1 MGEHD
6 KKQCYSGTVKLNGE
20 AVFHDKV
27 YDHDGGLVA
36 PCMRYAST
44 YAGLSP
50 CKTNI
55 RKMKETLRSM
65 YEGMQSLRIVSIG
78 ISCIMNIMDSLIVL
92 KSAGPGTDK
101 GMFDDD
107 GNFIGA
113 ISVLPLKPG
122 KWKDEVICVYPAG
135 KAYKMS
141 EDNFASRSVTEEDL
155 KDMKKNSYVE
165 FTYQD
170 IFVAYAYFLSSRYYE
185 YYDYFGIIRKI
196 TSISTYSD
204 VELIMDELNNAY
216 GLLHTA
222 YMQKTAMISIMEKA
236 VRDAETEADFGNEI
250 YAVWH
255 YGKMVITTQPE
266 GPTYIARIPADDRF
280 VFSPLF
286 GTDETV
292 KFHAGITITDLEA
305 LNRFISSFPENE
317 IQSPSFEKTIRGIRD
332 TLAENEEF
340 CLEISGGY

>member
-65 YEGMQSLRIVSIG
+65 YGGMQSLRIVSIG
-78 ISCIMNIMDSLIVL
+78 ISSIINIMDSLIVL
-92 KSAGPGTDK
+92 KNAGPGTGK
-101 GMFDDD
+101 GLFDDD
-107 GNFIGA
+107 GNFIGT
-113 ISVLPLKPG
+113 ISVLPLNPG
-122 KWKDEVICVYPAG
+122 KWEDEVICVYPVD

-141 EDNFASRSVTEEDL
+141 KDDFASRPITKEDL
-155 KDMKKNSYVE
+155 KDMKENSYAE
-165 FTYQD
+165 FTYGD
-170 IFVAYAYFLSSRYYE
+170 IFVAYAYFLSSRHSK
-185 YYDYFGIIRKI
+185 YYDYFSMIEKI
-196 TSISTYSD
+196 TSISTYGD
-204 VELIMDELNNAY
+204 VELLMDELNSAY
-216 GLLHTA
+216 GILHAA
-222 YMQKTAMISIMEKA
+222 YMQKTAMLSIMEKA
-236 VRDAETEADFGNEI
+236 VRDAEAEAELGNEI

-292 KFHAGITITDLEA
+292 KFHAGVTITDSESLD
-305 LNRFISSFPENE
+305 RIISSFPENE
-317 IQSPSFEKTIRGIRD
+317 VQSPSFEKTIREIRD
-332 TLAENEEF
+332 NLAENEEF